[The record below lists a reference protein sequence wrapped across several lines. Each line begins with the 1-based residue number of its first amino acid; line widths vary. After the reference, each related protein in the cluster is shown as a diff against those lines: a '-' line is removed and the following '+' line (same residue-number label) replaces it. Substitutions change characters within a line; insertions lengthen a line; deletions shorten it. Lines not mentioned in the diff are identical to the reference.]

1 MSIKVLC
8 IGDLMLDVV
17 AQIPTSP
24 HELHLGN
31 DTRTIIS
38 THGGGAGANVASWLA
53 VLGNEVTMVGR
64 IGDDAAGS
72 AITAEFDSLGINYG
86 QIVKE
91 GLHTGVVICLVD
103 PSGER
108 TMLADNGANAGLTI
122 DDLPPLD
129 GVDAVYLTGYAL
141 LAPASRAGVLEMVQA
156 INAGKIPITFDPATV
171 GGMKDVPIAEILS
184 WCAQMDTLIMNE
196 EEAIYLSGSS
206 DIESALDFFLEIAP
220 RAIIK
225 RGSQGS
231 IGRQRGGELVAVA
244 ANTTKVVDT
253 TGAGDSFAAGF
264 IDAFS
269 SGTSASNFE
278 EAIKR
283 ASAVAAH
290 CVAIVGARG
299 RVGTQI

>member
-1 MSIKVLC
+1 MGIKVFC
-8 IGDLMLDVV
+8 IGDLMLDIV

-24 HELHLGN
+24 HQLHLGN
-31 DTRTIIS
+31 DTRTVIS
-38 THGGGAGANVASWLA
+38 THGGGAGGNVASWLA
-53 VLGNEVTMVGR
+53 VLGNDVTMVGR

-72 AITAEFDSLGINYG
+72 AITSEFDTLGISYG
-86 QIVKE
+86 DIVKV

-108 TMLADNGANAGLTI
+108 TMLADNGANAGLAI
-122 DDLPPLD
+122 SDLPSLD
-129 GVDAVYLTGYAL
+129 GVDAIYVTGYAL
-141 LAPASRAGVLEMVQA
+141 LAPASRPGVLAMINA
-156 INAGKIPITFDPATV
+156 INLRNIPIIFDPATV
-171 GGMKDVPIAEILS
+171 GGMKDVPIEEILS
-184 WCAQMDTLIMNE
+184 WCTLMDTVIMNE

-206 DIESALDFFLEIAP
+206 DIEAALDFFLEHAP

-225 RGSQGS
+225 RGSQGA
-231 IGRQRGGELVAVA
+231 IGRERRGELVTVIAQA
-244 ANTTKVVDT
+244 TQVVDT

-264 IDAFS
+264 IDAFR
-269 SGTSASNFE
+269 SGSNFAP
-278 EAIKR
+278 AIER

>member
-1 MSIKVLC
+1 MGIKVFC
-8 IGDLMLDVV
+8 IGDLMLDIV

-24 HELHLGN
+24 HQLHLGN
-31 DTRTIIS
+31 DTRTVIS
-38 THGGGAGANVASWLA
+38 THGGGAGGNVASWLA
-53 VLGNEVTMVGR
+53 VLGNDVTMVGR

-72 AITAEFDSLGINYG
+72 AITSEFDALGISYG
-86 QIVKE
+86 DIVKV

-108 TMLADNGANAGLTI
+108 TMLADNGANAGLVI
-122 DDLPPLD
+122 SDLPSLD
-129 GVDAVYLTGYAL
+129 GVDAIYVTGYAL
-141 LAPASRAGVLEMVQA
+141 LAPASRPGVLAMIHA
-156 INAGKIPITFDPATV
+156 INLRDIPIIFDPATV
-171 GGMKDVPIAEILS
+171 GGMKDVPIEEILS
-184 WCAQMDTLIMNE
+184 WCTLMDTVIMNE

-206 DIESALDFFLEIAP
+206 DIEAALDFFLEHAP

-225 RGSQGS
+225 RGSQGA
-231 IGRQRGGELVAVA
+231 IGRERRGELVSVIAQA
-244 ANTTKVVDT
+244 TQVDT

-264 IDAFS
+264 IDAFRS
-269 SGTSASNFE
+269 RSNFAP
-278 EAIKR
+278 AIER

>member
-1 MSIKVLC
+1 
-8 IGDLMLDVV
+8 MLDIV

-24 HELHLGN
+24 HDLHLGN
-31 DTRTIIS
+31 DTRTVIS
-38 THGGGAGANVASWLA
+38 THGGGAGGNVASWLA

-64 IGDDAAGS
+64 IGDDAAGA
-72 AITAEFDSLGINYG
+72 AITAEFDALGISYG
-86 QIVKE
+86 DIVKD

-108 TMLADNGANAGLTI
+108 TMLADNGANAGLSI
-122 DDLPPLD
+122 DDLPALD
-129 GVDAVYLTGYAL
+129 GVDAIYITGYAP
-141 LAPASRAGVLEMVQA
+141 LAPFSRIGVLEMVRVISA
-156 INAGKIPITFDPATV
+156 RGIPIFFDPATV
-171 GGMKDVPIAEILS
+171 GGMKDVPIDEILS
-184 WCAQMDTLIMNE
+184 WCGLMNTLIMNE

-206 DIESALDFFLEIAP
+206 DLEAALEFFLEYAQ

-225 RGSQGS
+225 RGSQGA
-231 IGRQRGGELVAVA
+231 IGLERRGEIISVGTHATEVI
-244 ANTTKVVDT
+244 DT

-264 IDAFS
+264 IDAIT
-269 SGTSASNFE
+269 SGSNFSQ
-278 EAIKR
+278 AIER

>member
-1 MSIKVLC
+1 
-8 IGDLMLDVV
+8 MLDIV

-24 HELHLGN
+24 YQLHLGN
-31 DTRTIIS
+31 DTRTVIS
-38 THGGGAGANVASWLA
+38 THGGGAGGNVASWLA
-53 VLGNEVTMVGR
+53 VLGNDVTMVGR

-72 AITAEFDSLGINYG
+72 AITSEFDALGISYG
-86 QIVKE
+86 DIVKV

-108 TMLADNGANAGLTI
+108 TMLADNGANAGLVI
-122 DDLPPLD
+122 SDLPSLD
-129 GVDAVYLTGYAL
+129 DVDAIYVTGYAL
-141 LAPASRAGVLEMVQA
+141 LAPASRPGVLAMIHA
-156 INAGKIPITFDPATV
+156 INLRDIPIIFDPATV
-171 GGMKDVPIAEILS
+171 GGMKDVPIEEILS
-184 WCAQMDTLIMNE
+184 WCTLMDTVIMNE

-206 DIESALDFFLEIAP
+206 DIEAALDFFLVHAP

-225 RGSQGS
+225 RGSQGA
-231 IGRQRGGELVAVA
+231 IGRERRGELVTVIAQA
-244 ANTTKVVDT
+244 TQVVDT

-264 IDAFS
+264 IDAFRS
-269 SGTSASNFE
+269 RSNFAP
-278 EAIKR
+278 AIER